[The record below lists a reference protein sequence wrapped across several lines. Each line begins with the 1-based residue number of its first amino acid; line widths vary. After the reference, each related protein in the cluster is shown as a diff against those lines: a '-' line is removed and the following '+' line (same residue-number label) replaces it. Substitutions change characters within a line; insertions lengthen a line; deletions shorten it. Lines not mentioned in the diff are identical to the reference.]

1 VLRTEL
7 PAAAQLMLLTA
18 TALLTMWQVIRP
30 APLPELAIDGNGGLR
45 LADGETWR
53 ELEIMD
59 DSLVSPALVV
69 LRYRLPGQRARTLVL
84 LPDSAA
90 ADDLRR
96 LRVALRWKRHTRSD
110 TSSPDAG

>member
-1 VLRTEL
+1 MLRTEL